1 MNSNPWSHPLPL
13 KRLEENVLELPAV
26 NDPQIAA
33 LLDVPNKN
41 YKFAVVRNKMAK
53 YHFAKTND
61 M

>member
-1 MNSNPWSHPLPL
+1 MPL

-41 YKFAVVRNKMAK
+41 YKFAVVRNKVAN
-53 YHFAKTND
+53 YHFAKKHNI
-61 M
+61 

>member
-1 MNSNPWSHPLPL
+1 MPL